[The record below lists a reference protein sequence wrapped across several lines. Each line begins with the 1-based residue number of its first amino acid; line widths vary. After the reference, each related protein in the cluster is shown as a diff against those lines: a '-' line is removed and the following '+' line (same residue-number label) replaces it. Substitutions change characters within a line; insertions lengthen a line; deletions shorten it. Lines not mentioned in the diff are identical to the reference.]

1 MARRVP
7 EGPAPDPAVQKMR
20 LQYAKRGRLRFSS
33 SRDFQRALERAIRR
47 AGLPIAFSAGFHP
60 HPRIS
65 YANAA
70 PTGAASEA
78 EYFEIQLTRECDPD
92 QVRAD
97 LDSALPPGLDIVR
110 AVTAGPGGL
119 ADRLEASTWQLA
131 FPADTDVEALRAAV
145 QTLLDTER
153 VEVTRMMKAGPKTF
167 DMRAALVHAQV
178 GDAASLSI
186 VVRHQAPSVRPD
198 DVVTALESV
207 AGLRTARP
215 PVATRIEQG
224 PLEGT
229 AIGDPLG

>member
-7 EGPAPDPAVQKMR
+7 EGPAPDPAVQKLR

-60 HPRIS
+60 HPKIS

-78 EYFEIQLTRECDPD
+78 EYFEIQLARECDPD
-92 QVRAD
+92 RVRTD
-97 LDSALPPGLDIVR
+97 LDAALPPGLDIVR
-110 AVTAGPGGL
+110 AVAAGPGGL
-119 ADRLEASTWQLA
+119 ADRLEASAWQLSYA
-131 FPADTDVEALRAAV
+131 ADTDVAALRSAV
-145 QTLLDTER
+145 QTLLDTPQ

-167 DMRAALVHAQV
+167 DMRAALVDAQV
-178 GDAASLSI
+178 RDEAQLAI

-198 DVVTALESV
+198 DVARALESL
-207 AGLRTARP
+207 AGFRTTRP
-215 PVATRIEQG
+215 PVATRLAQG

-229 AIGDPLG
+229 AIGDPLA